1 MSRRSSLH
9 VTETVRLGKK
19 AWIPGRKNSRL
30 AGGSIKLPHLFRFFS
45 EMLRAIM
52 FRSAGADIFSR
63 YGIVIIGR
71 VPVLFQGS
79 PDT

>member
-1 MSRRSSLH
+1 MSRRFSLH

-30 AGGSIKLPHLFRFFS
+30 AGGSIKLPHLFRSSS

-52 FRSAGADIFSR
+52 FRSAGTNVYS
-63 YGIVIIGR
+63 
-71 VPVLFQGS
+71 L
-79 PDT
+79 DTE